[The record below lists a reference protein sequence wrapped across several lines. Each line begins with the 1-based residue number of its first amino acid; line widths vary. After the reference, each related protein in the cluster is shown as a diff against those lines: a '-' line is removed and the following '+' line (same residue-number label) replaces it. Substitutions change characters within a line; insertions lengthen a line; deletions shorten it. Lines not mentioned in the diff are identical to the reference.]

1 MSLGVPFEGKMENDL
16 SLFRSL
22 PGSVARITEQHLK
35 ATDTDSEAGQV
46 VYIMKE
52 DPGAGRL
59 LMAKADNLEQ
69 ISVRGPIRSFTQ
81 ADVSQGQPG
90 LSACRSFPKSVCYN
104 KVGAKFL
111 ASLWQEPVL
120 SLFSMRAEL

>member
-1 MSLGVPFEGKMENDL
+1 VSLSVPFEGKMENDL

-81 ADVSQGQPG
+81 ADVSQGQPV

-104 KVGAKFL
+104 KVGAKCL